1 MLELILE
8 FLTFGNNKGI
18 RVLAGIFLKQQLLGY
33 AQNFQWVQSS
43 VFLNEKHLF
52 QFSMKNICSNSL
64 VNSKNVRKCL
74 KCDQSVYPHL
84 TIKSET

>member
-8 FLTFGNNKGI
+8 FLTFGNNKRI

-52 QFSMKNICSNSL
+52 QFSMKKICSNSL

-74 KCDQSVYPHL
+74 KCD
-84 TIKSET
+84 